1 MKKYTVP
8 VNCSDTFV
16 ARSICKICG
25 SKPNINNTDILF
37 RKRKYDMRH
46 YYSNIASEN
55 IKANVK
61 TIMHPIYR
69 PGNYRS
75 RILLRSKFIIKEFKN
90 KFGNNFSKSDYL
102 FCDCWS
108 TSWVFAQTIKTD
120 SIRFNRKSR
129 INYGEKK

>member
-8 VNCSDTFV
+8 VNCSDTFI

-37 RKRKYDMRH
+37 RKRKYNRS
-46 YYSNIASEN
+46 YYFPNLISEN
-55 IKANVK
+55 TLPNVK
-61 TIMHPIYR
+61 TIIFPTYR
-69 PGNYRS
+69 PGNYRR
-75 RILLRSKFIIKEFKN
+75 RISLKNKFIIKEFKN
-90 KFGNNFSKSDYL
+90 KFGNHFSKSDYL

-108 TSWVFAQTIKTD
+108 TSWVFAQTVETD